1 MPNRSRNSVE
11 KAEKTRKTLLRSG
24 VAFLGCL
31 AGLAVKLALEIRIDQ
46 KLDNEIDIL
55 KEARKALEDELGG
68 SWRNSKKIKEID
80 TKIVDLMDRKK

>member
-31 AGLAVKLALEIRIDQ
+31 AGLAVNLVLEIRIDQ
-46 KLDNEIDIL
+46 KLDNEIDL
-55 KEARKALEDELGG
+55 LEEAKKELEKGVFG
-68 SWRNSKKIKEID
+68 SWKTSKEIGDID
-80 TKIVDLMDRKK
+80 TKIVELRNQKK

>member
-11 KAEKTRKTLLRSG
+11 KAEITRKTLLRSG

-31 AGLAVKLALEIRIDQ
+31 AGLAVKLALEIRIDK